1 MNFDVGEA
9 STLTGS
15 DSLFF
20 SSPSNP
26 IFIFLDLL
34 SLGDALELVG
44 VTALVTRFRFR
55 DDAGAVEG
63 EEALAGGDGR

>member
-1 MNFDVGEA
+1 MNFNVGGF
-9 STLTGS
+9 STLKTGS
-15 DSLFF
+15 DSFFF
-20 SSPSNP
+20 SPSTLT
-26 IFIFLDLL
+26 FIFLGFL

-44 VTALVTRFRFR
+44 VTVLVTRFRFR

>member
-1 MNFDVGEA
+1 MNFDVGGA

-20 SSPSNP
+20 SSPSTP
-26 IFIFLDLL
+26 IFIFLGLL
-34 SLGDALELVG
+34 SLGDAALELVG

-55 DDAGAVEG
+55 DAGAVEG
-63 EEALAGGDGR
+63 EEALPGGDGR